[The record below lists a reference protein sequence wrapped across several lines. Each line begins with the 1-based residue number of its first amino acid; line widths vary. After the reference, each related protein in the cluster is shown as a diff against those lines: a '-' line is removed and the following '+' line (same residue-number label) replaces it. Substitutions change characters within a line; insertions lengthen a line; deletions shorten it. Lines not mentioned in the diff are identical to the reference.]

1 MRQVWRAGIKFCEK
15 NAEIAQGIE
24 KAQIYFSAIAVCGN
38 SIPQFTAK
46 CSNCD
51 MPCGQGGEM
60 DLVRELSA

>member
-1 MRQVWRAGIKFCEK
+1 MGWSMGQAWNRGIEFSQK

-24 KAQIYFSAIAVCGN
+24 KAETYFSTIAVCEN

-51 MPCGQGGEM
+51 MPCG
-60 DLVRELSA
+60 